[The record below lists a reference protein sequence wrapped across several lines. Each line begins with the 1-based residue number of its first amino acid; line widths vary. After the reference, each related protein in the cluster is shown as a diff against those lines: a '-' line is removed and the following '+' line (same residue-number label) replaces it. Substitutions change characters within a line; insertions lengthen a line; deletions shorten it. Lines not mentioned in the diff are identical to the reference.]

1 MQRLAEKAI
10 KLADGT
16 TIPRNTLLYV
26 SSERMWDATIYP
38 DPGKFDPYRF
48 LRLRN
53 TPGHE
58 ASAQLIT
65 PTPEH
70 LGFGLGKHACPGR
83 FFAANEMKVALCH
96 ILLKY
101 DIKMANGWENP
112 PPLSREVVLL
122 ADPRAEIV
130 IRRRDSDINL
140 DIQG

>member
-26 SSERMWDATIYP
+26 SSERMWDETIYP
-38 DPGKFDPYRF
+38 DPGKSDPYRF
-48 LRLRN
+48 FRLRN